1 MFAWWEV
8 AKETQCIAVQGH
20 ENRESAREMPLW
32 YGRMWR
38 TRVRLQSSWA
48 WRFGWLRE
56 ARRKTTTASQEKP
69 NDALADSPCKHL
81 SPMPAEIQQQMAAM
95 EAARKSGK
103 PMPPLAPADMAAFR
117 TWQEQGLREDFGGNC
132 RYESANA
139 SLPPATDHRIVFIGD
154 SITEGW
160 GRMDPTLF
168 SGDVI
173 NRGISGQTTAQ
184 MLVRF
189 RQDVV
194 DLHPHAVHIL
204 AGVNDLAGNTGPSS
218 VARVESNIMSMVD
231 MAKAN
236 HIEVVLASELPA
248 TVIPWRRGNQR
259 QRADRRFEC
268 LDEGLRG
275 KAWDHVH
282 RLLLET
288 CRRRW
293 GLRPE
298 VVDGWSSSQP
308 CGFQDYGADGSRRL
322 ASWEMIHAI

>member
-1 MFAWWEV
+1 MHS
-8 AKETQCIAVQGH
+8 CS
-20 ENRESAREMPLW
+20 RAREQGGCKGNSALVW
-32 YGRMWR
+32 KDVAR
-38 TRVRLQSSWA
+38 SSA
-48 WRFGWLRE
+48 IAIFAGLAVWLTPGS
-56 ARRKTTTASQEKP
+56 AAQATTAPPEKP
-69 NDALADSPCKHL
+69 NDAAADSPCRHL

-139 SLPPATDHRIVFIGD
+139 SLPPATEHRIVFMGD

-184 MLVRF
+184 MLLRF

-218 VARVESNIMSMVD
+218 VTRVESNIMSMVD
-231 MAKAN
+231 MATAN

-248 TVIPWRRGNQR
+248 TVIPWRREINIGTQIAALNVWMKDY
-259 QRADRRFEC
+259 AAKHGITYIDYYSKLVGDGGAFDPKLSTDGIHPNPVGFKIMEPMAVDA
-268 LDEGLRG
+268 LHLG
-275 KAWDHVH
+275 K
-282 RLLLET
+282 
-288 CRRRW
+288 
-293 GLRPE
+293 
-298 VVDGWSSSQP
+298 
-308 CGFQDYGADGSRRL
+308 
-322 ASWEMIHAI
+322 

>member
-1 MFAWWEV
+1 MHS
-8 AKETQCIAVQGH
+8 CS
-20 ENRESAREMPLW
+20 RAREQGKCKGNSALVW
-32 YGRMWR
+32 KDVAR
-38 TRVRLQSSWA
+38 SSA
-48 WRFGWLRE
+48 IAIFAGLAVWL
-56 ARRKTTTASQEKP
+56 APGSAAQATTAPPEKP
-69 NDALADSPCKHL
+69 NDVVADSPCKYL

-95 EAARKSGK
+95 ADARKSRK

-139 SLPPATDHRIVFIGD
+139 SLPPATDHRIVFMSD

-218 VARVESNIMSMVD
+218 VTRVESNIMSMVD
-231 MAKAN
+231 MATAN

-248 TVIPWRRGNQR
+248 TVIPWRREINIGTQIAALNVWMKDYATKHGITYIDYYSKLVGDGGAFDPKLSTDGIHPNPAGFKIMDPMA
-259 QRADRRFEC
+259 ADA
-268 LDEGLRG
+268 LHLG
-275 KAWDHVH
+275 K
-282 RLLLET
+282 
-288 CRRRW
+288 
-293 GLRPE
+293 
-298 VVDGWSSSQP
+298 
-308 CGFQDYGADGSRRL
+308 
-322 ASWEMIHAI
+322 